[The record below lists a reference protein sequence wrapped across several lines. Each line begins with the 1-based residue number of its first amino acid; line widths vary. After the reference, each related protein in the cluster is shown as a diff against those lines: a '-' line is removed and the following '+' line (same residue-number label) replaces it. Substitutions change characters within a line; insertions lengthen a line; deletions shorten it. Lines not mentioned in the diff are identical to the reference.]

1 MRRIVLWAMSTI
13 TVLVL
18 LFSYSTSR
26 SSTAVVAAES
36 RQVTTTSKTS
46 ESSGSSSG
54 SSSASSGDS
63 SGQEPAAAD
72 DGTADDTSD
81 SGAASGATGTTGS
94 GSSGSGSS
102 GSGSSGSGSSSSSGS
117 TTVEGDAV
125 MTRFGNVQVKITVSS
140 GKITAAEVLQVP
152 WEDRHDQ
159 MINSRAV
166 PVYNEETV
174 QAQSA
179 SIDVVSGATVT
190 WEGYT
195 QSLQSAIDRA
205 NI

>member
-1 MRRIVLWAMSTI
+1 MRRIVLWAMSTL

-18 LFSYSTSR
+18 LFSYNTSR
-26 SSTAVVAAES
+26 GSTAVVAAEA
-36 RQVTTTSKTS
+36 RQATTTSKS
-46 ESSGSSSG
+46 SDSSGSASG
-54 SSSASSGDS
+54 SSSASSTDS
-63 SGQEPAAAD
+63 SGQEPA
-72 DGTADDTSD
+72 GTSSDTTTD
-81 SGAASGATGTTGS
+81 TTTGTTGDPATGTTGDAT
-94 GSSGSGSS
+94 GT
-102 GSGSSGSGSSSSSGS
+102 
-117 TTVEGDAV
+117 TTVDGDAV
-125 MTRFGNVQVKITVSS
+125 MTRFGNVQVKITVAG

-166 PVYNEETV
+166 PVYNEEAV

-179 SIDVVSGATVT
+179 QIDVVSGATVT

>member
-1 MRRIVLWAMSTI
+1 MRRIVLWAMSTV

-36 RQVTTTSKTS
+36 RQVPTTSKTS
-46 ESSGSSSG
+46 GSSGSSWTSSGASG
-54 SSSASSGDS
+54 SSS
-63 SGQEPAAAD
+63 
-72 DGTADDTSD
+72 T
-81 SGAASGATGTTGS
+81 S
-94 GSSGSGSS
+94 GSSGP
-102 GSGSSGSGSSSSSGS
+102 GSSST

-125 MTRFGNVQVKITVSS
+125 MTRFGNVQVKITVAD

-152 WEDRHDQ
+152 WQDRHDQ

-166 PVYNEETV
+166 PVYNEEVV

-179 SIDVVSGATVT
+179 DIDVVSGATVT

>member
-102 GSGSSGSGSSSSSGS
+102 GSGSSSSSGS

-125 MTRFGNVQVKITVSS
+125 MTRFGNVQVKITVSD